1 MVWGATVRERL
12 LTQHFL
18 QRFLEN
24 DLLSPDADHHDAIA
38 MVCGGLLTLGLFLS
52 VFISLK
58 FLFMLFPSP
67 GRIAVLAVGD
77 RLVFVTLAM
86 IVLAFV
92 AVATW
97 DALSLDPRD
106 TAILGTLPIERAVM
120 ARAKLRAIA
129 ILAGG
134 FSLVASVLSSV
145 FHPTLMVARLPVG
158 IIPGLMLIIV
168 HLLITLSAGVF
179 GFASVL
185 AVRELLRATLGWRF
199 TRVSTGLQATLIVVL
214 VASFLLLPAIL
225 SRARN
230 DPSVARLL
238 PPIWFVGL
246 QEALVGQLVADLPRP
261 ALPPRFASQEDRAAA
276 RYREASAWLRPLAW
290 RAVGALTISL
300 VVAVTAYFWN
310 CRSLPLPLVGHRAVR
325 YRRPRLLTR
334 VMMLTTL
341 RHPATR
347 AGFFFTVH
355 CLLRSGPH
363 RVVMAGCT
371 AVALALSTVLLGAG
385 GRTPAVGLP
394 EVPVYVFATQTIS
407 LAVMLFGFVHA
418 TRLPADV
425 AANRLFRIAWIADGT
440 RYVAGVRRAAVAAII
455 LPVVL
460 MLVPPGAYL
469 MGWQAALMHAVT
481 GVVLGAALLTV
492 LLMFRSSQLPLV
504 ATYAPAEDL
513 NTVGPVVLIGGMI
526 AALTFARVERLALGD
541 VQSAAILWVVLAL
554 IAVVPHLLAGR
565 NTDLDLPTAFDV
577 PPQGTTRLDLG

>member
-58 FLFMLFPSP
+58 FLFMPFPSP
-67 GRIAVLAVGD
+67 GRTAVLAVGD

-106 TAILGTLPIERAVM
+106 TAILGPLPIERAVL

-129 ILAGG
+129 MLAGT

-145 FHPTLMVARLPVG
+145 FHPTLMVARLPIGV
-158 IIPGLMLIIV
+158 IPGLSLIVV
-168 HLLITLSAGVF
+168 HLLITLAAGLF

-185 AVRELLRATLGWRF
+185 ALRELLRATLGWRF
-199 TRVSTGLQATLIVVL
+199 TRVSTGLQAALIVVL
-214 VASFLLLPAIL
+214 VTTFLLLPAVL
-225 SRARN
+225 SRART
-230 DPSVARLL
+230 DTSAARLL
-238 PPIWFVGL
+238 PPVWFVGL
-246 QEALVGQLVADLPRP
+246 QEALVGQLVADLPRGE
-261 ALPPRFASQEDRAAA
+261 LPPRFASQEDRAAA
-276 RYREASAWLRPLAW
+276 RYREAAAWLRPLAW
-290 RAVGALTISL
+290 RAVAALTISF

-310 CRSLPLPLVGHRAVR
+310 CRSLPLPLVGHRALR
-325 YRRPRLLTR
+325 YRGPRLLTR
-334 VMMLTTL
+334 LMMFTAL
-341 RHPATR
+341 RPPATR

-355 CLLRSGPH
+355 CLFRSGPH
-363 RVVMAGCT
+363 RVVIAGCT

-385 GRTPAVGLP
+385 SRSPAAGLSGI
-394 EVPVYVFATQTIS
+394 PVYVFATQTIS
-407 LAVMLFGFVHA
+407 LAVMLFGFAHV
-418 TRLPADV
+418 TRLPADA

-440 RYVAGVRRAAVAAII
+440 RFVIGVRRAAMAAIV

-460 MLVPPGAYL
+460 VLLAPTAYL
-469 MGWQAALMHAVT
+469 MGWRLAMMHALT
-481 GVVLGAALLTV
+481 GVVFGAALLTV
-492 LLMFRSSQLPLV
+492 VMFRSSQLPLV
-504 ATYAPAEDL
+504 ATYAPSEGL

-526 AALTFARVERLALGD
+526 AVLTFARIERFALAEM
-541 VQSAAILWVVLAL
+541 QSAAILWMILAL

-565 NTDLDLPTAFDV
+565 NADLDLPTAFDV
-577 PPQGTTRLDLG
+577 PPPGTTRLDLG